1 MLPVLRETD
10 GPFSA
15 PRSRRRRR
23 VRATTRSNPRRRG
36 TASLSSSFSSSISS
50 FSSFSFSSSSSFD
63 FRELLERKDAENE
76 VEDEEI
82 VRGRSGGGRA
92 SGVVRPVGTSTLMT
106 TALTLLLILLPA
118 AFPDKIN
125 IASWITINAGFRV
138 VAPELAGNERKGERE
153 EQKMKNRLVKSRKRR
168 RGDRGRAVDEG
179 EERKTEA
186 RDEKTLNVDVDG
198 EGNIRS
204 RIMEQ
209 YHFAIVFV
217 ALRMRICGPA
227 TRFIATHL
235 VL

>member
-10 GPFSA
+10 GPSSA

-23 VRATTRSNPRRRG
+23 VRATARSNPRRRG
-36 TASLSSSFSSSISS
+36 TASFSSSSS
-50 FSSFSFSSSSSFD
+50 YASYASTSSSASSSSSSFD
-63 FRELLERKDAENE
+63 FRELLERKDAENP

-82 VRGRSGGGRA
+82 VRGWSERRA
-92 SGVVRPVGTSTLMT
+92 SGIVRPVSTSTLMT

-125 IASWITINAGFRV
+125 I
-138 VAPELAGNERKGERE
+138 GECA
-153 EQKMKNRLVKSRKRR
+153 NDSRR
-168 RGDRGRAVDEG
+168 
-179 EERKTEA
+179 TE
-186 RDEKTLNVDVDG
+186 TLNVDVDG

-209 YHFAIVFV
+209 YRFAIVFV
-217 ALRMRICGPA
+217 ALPMRICGPA

>member
-10 GPFSA
+10 GPSSA
-15 PRSRRRRR
+15 P
-23 VRATTRSNPRRRG
+23 
-36 TASLSSSFSSSISS
+36 
-50 FSSFSFSSSSSFD
+50 
-63 FRELLERKDAENE
+63 RKDAENQ

-82 VRGRSGGGRA
+82 VRGWSGRRA
-92 SGVVRPVGTSTLMT
+92 SGIVRPVSTSTLMT

-153 EQKMKNRLVKSRKRR
+153 EQKVYADEEPRPVKSRKRR
-168 RGDRGRAVDEG
+168 GGDRGRAVDEEE
-179 EERKTEA
+179 EERKTEV

-204 RIMEQ
+204 RVMEQ
-209 YHFAIVFV
+209 YRFAIVFV
-217 ALRMRICGPA
+217 ALPMRICGPA